1 MTRRGSLLL
10 ELVIALGIFTA
21 CSMLISGVLA
31 RTVDRVDAAR
41 QASEAGDLAS
51 STLTLIELGT
61 ISPEAADRLTEAEIF
76 GLIREGFEETDR
88 AARYEALIETQPT
101 EWRDLTLV
109 VVTVVPAGS
118 ERALARA
125 DGLVNLARV
134 RSGRS
139 LGGAG

>member
-1 MTRRGSLLL
+1 MTGRGSLLL

-31 RTVDRVDAAR
+31 RTVDRVEEAR
-41 QASEAGDLAS
+41 VASEARDLAY
-51 STLTLIELGT
+51 STLHLIELGT
-61 ISPEAADRLTEAEIF
+61 ISAEAADRLSEFEVYALT
-76 GLIREGFEETDR
+76 REGEDGPDRDPRFEV
-88 AARYEALIETQPT
+88 LIDTQPS

-109 VVTVVPAGS
+109 GVTVVRPDS

-134 RSGRS
+134 RAGRS
-139 LGGAG
+139 QGVGG